1 LASYAG
7 ILQADAFDGYNRLY
21 LADRKPGPFDK
32 QILPSSRKRVNEAQ
46 QTSMYEIAL
55 ATSFFGDSRSCCSRI

>member
-1 LASYAG
+1 MASYAG

-32 QILPSSRKRVNEAQ
+32 QILPSSRKQVNEAQ
-46 QTSMYEIAL
+46 RTSMYAL